1 MNRDCKP
8 ICISCLIQLIL
19 PTLLYMVHQ
28 HQIKLVLNVEAV
40 VVNVQ
45 KKAFVLGCLIDGL
58 VFYR

>member
-1 MNRDCKP
+1 MVF
-8 ICISCLIQLIL
+8 ICHM

-28 HQIKLVLNVEAV
+28 HQIKLVLNVKAV

-45 KKAFVLGCLIDGL
+45 EQAFVLGCLIHGL